1 MLPPGSKTIITFYL
15 QLHSKALQLESNS
28 EIDNFV
34 IRLGELHVAF
44 TAFKTL
50 GKITDDSSLDK
61 AFKEALIYGS
71 HTVEQIRWPSFT

>member
-1 MLPPGSKTIITFYL
+1 M
-15 QLHSKALQLESNS
+15 QLESNS

-71 HTVEQIRWPSFT
+71 HTVEQ